1 MLGLVQAAQVGV
13 EDFLIKQAFKK
24 RKGLTAEQSKVFHN
38 LFDDMGIGEPTET
51 RHLRV
56 QWPESTIDLEK
67 TGGTEVY
74 PAQIVAPP
82 EVGFR
87 IPNNGL
93 KWKHEQKRFTIL
105 VADLDANPKEKATRC
120 FLNYIAVNVRPKGE
134 NGTERAKGKNKM
146 MEFGKGNIVT
156 KWIPPRA
163 TPQTN
168 SHRIIVL
175 LFMQENKLD
184 DVYINDKTSFDLV
197 NEFNPSLEAKD
208 VKQRIGFNLE
218 DFTQVNDLEL
228 HAVNFFTSV
237 YESPEKEKARLE
249 KLKLEAEL
257 GVDNDENGRRAIGV
271 NKRSAAT
278 IFSQTNF
285 EKKSNRQIAWEEKG
299 GGKKD
304 EGEDASKSACCT
316 AM

>member
-24 RKGLTAEQSKVFHN
+24 RKGLTAVPIGEKNFLSNPEQSKVFHN

-56 QWPESTIDLEK
+56 QWPEST
-67 TGGTEVY
+67 
-74 PAQIVAPP
+74 
-82 EVGFR
+82 
-87 IPNNGL
+87 GL
-93 KWKHEQKRFTIL
+93 KWKHEQKRFTVSHKYQQTSHEKLIHIFDSYKFQIL
-105 VADLDANPKEKATRC
+105 VADLDANPK
-120 FLNYIAVNVRPKGE
+120 
-134 NGTERAKGKNKM
+134 
-146 MEFGKGNIVT
+146 
-156 KWIPPRA
+156 
-163 TPQTN
+163 
-168 SHRIIVL
+168 
-175 LFMQENKLD
+175 
-184 DVYINDKTSFDLV
+184 FDLV

-278 IFSQTNF
+278 VTV
-285 EKKSNRQIAWEEKG
+285 
-299 GGKKD
+299 
-304 EGEDASKSACCT
+304 ASLEATLRSD
-316 AM
+316 